1 MRIGAIVRIV
11 PDLVMGI
18 EIEESE
24 IVPFKYVPNERDEH
38 ALEEAVIFKEK
49 TGGNLEVVGIVDD
62 ELRDDEAIEEALAL
76 AYAKGADSLKKIVLE
91 RRTLDRREV
100 AKAVADHFK
109 DYDVIMVGIQSIDSF
124 AGYLG
129 GILAG
134 VLGYNY
140 VGGVV
145 GVDYDGGLIVQKE
158 LGGGVVG
165 KYRVKTPAILGVV
178 SAERPITFVPLVKLR
193 QAMKEMKVEEIEVE
207 VPDMGGIEVVRFYE
221 PEKPEITLLEGDV
234 EELADKLVEVFKSLS
249 LV

>member
-18 EIEESE
+18 VIEESE

-38 ALEEAVIFKEK
+38 ALEEAVVFKEK

-62 ELRDDEAIEEALAL
+62 ELRDDEAMEEALAL
-76 AYAKGADSLKKIVLE
+76 AYAKGADSLKKIVLN
-91 RRTLDRREV
+91 RRTFDRREV
-100 AKAVADHFK
+100 ARAIADHFK
-109 DYDVIMVGIQSIDSF
+109 DYDVVMVGIQSIDSF

-129 GILAG
+129 GILSG
-134 VLGYNY
+134 VLGYSY

-165 KYRVKTPAILGVV
+165 KFRVKTPAILGVV